1 MNILFYILMM
11 NFLTITHMY
20 YFVNCKINSEE
31 YKKYVIEVLSHMCNQ
46 HGWNTMPHI
55 LLNDRKFEKLTISE
69 AIKEKDISSSYIHI
83 FHLLIYSLNCR
94 YAEIVFYYDLMISII
109 INKCNDEL
117 ISKNTESFKI
127 CTIHLYD
134 AVKDSTNMFDKLFD
148 AMKFMNQIDL
158 RLIHKSIKV
167 PTTFVN
173 ELKPFV
179 EFTRLKADQL
189 PQGLLNADELKISQE
204 FLSIK
209 SFYGNRE
216 KINILKNLIAINR
229 VFYCVNIKAI
239 EPYLRIVYDEEY
251 FNCLYKSKLIKTE
264 IIKEILQR
272 FYYIT
277 IENDFVNC
285 GFMELL
291 EPINHKLIP
300 PQLEDEHLNTD
311 VVFLN
316 TIMQKDGWKLLNHIK
331 IVYNDQSLNF
341 DNIKCQVDNNNKHV
355 IKTHLAKL
363 LRCRYIEILHIYTTI
378 LSSLIHICKNEK
390 KNNTHYFFNCVTQ
403 LYHIIN
409 KSSDMFNRMLSA
421 LLTIRLITKINKDPK
436 PELSIEKVVEKCNN
450 YINNILSKYPPQKFF
465 FKNQENIN
473 MSSAYALLNE
483 IIIFLNVIKEKLLI
497 SNYYVKRFC
506 IIKKKILE
514 IEDEINNALEINLV
528 DNKKSFGHLIKP
540 ICEYFNIFHDHVI
553 RDDCDNLGFSI
564 LGSEYSIE

>member
-1 MNILFYILMM
+1 MNIVFYILMM
-11 NFLTITHMY
+11 TFLTITHMY
-20 YFVNCKINSEE
+20 YFVNCKIKSQE

-55 LLNDRKFEKLTISE
+55 LVKDSKFEKLTISE
-69 AIKEKDISSSYIHI
+69 AIKEKDISSSYIHVL
-83 FHLLIYSLNCR
+83 HLLIYSLNCR
-94 YAEIVFYYDLMISII
+94 YAEIIFYYDLLISII

-117 ISKNTESFKI
+117 TSNNTENFKI
-127 CTIHLYD
+127 CIIHLYD
-134 AVKDSTNMFDKLFD
+134 AVKDSSNMFDKLFN

-158 RLIHKSIKV
+158 RLINKLIKV

-179 EFTRLKADQL
+179 EFTRLKVDQF

-209 SFYGNRE
+209 NFHD
-216 KINILKNLIAINR
+216 
-229 VFYCVNIKAI
+229 VNAI

-251 FNCLYKSKLIKTE
+251 FNCLNKSKLLQTE
-264 IIKEILQR
+264 IIKKKLQK

-291 EPINHKLIP
+291 EPSNHKLIP
-300 PQLEDEHLNTD
+300 PQLEDENLKTD
-311 VVFLN
+311 VSFFN

-331 IVYNDQSLNF
+331 IVYNDQCLNF
-341 DNIKCQVDNNNKHV
+341 DDIKCQVDNNNKHV

-363 LRCRYIEILHIYTTI
+363 LRCRYIEILYIYTTI
-378 LSSLIHICKNEK
+378 LSSLIHICRNEK

-421 LLTIRLITKINKDPK
+421 LLTIRLITKKNKDPK
-436 PELSIEKVVEKCNN
+436 PHLCIEKVVEICIYCIKD
-450 YINNILSKYPPQKFF
+450 ILSKYPPKIFF
-465 FKNQENIN
+465 FENQENIN
-473 MSSAYALLNE
+473 MRNVYALLNE

-506 IIKKKILE
+506 IIKKKTLE